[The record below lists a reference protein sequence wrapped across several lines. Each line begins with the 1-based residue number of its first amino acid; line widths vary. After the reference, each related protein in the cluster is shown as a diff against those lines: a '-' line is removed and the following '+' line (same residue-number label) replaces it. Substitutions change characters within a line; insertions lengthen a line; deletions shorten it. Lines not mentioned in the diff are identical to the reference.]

1 MNKRAK
7 TPKVLMKADTWHPQ
21 KPNSQPRPIAVTTVV
36 LPRTRDMIMLATRKE
51 IVRNTELSRMSLYF
65 TMDTISRVFVG
76 VERRM
81 MVRDKMAL
89 MMVMDTCTSSKR
101 SEQWLPLLKLHISCM
116 VAWMTSLLKLHIICM
131 DNDEIMA
138 GCCWIGFL
146 KEVKMHFKLIF
157 ALKGL

>member
-1 MNKRAK
+1 
-7 TPKVLMKADTWHPQ
+7 
-21 KPNSQPRPIAVTTVV
+21 
-36 LPRTRDMIMLATRKE
+36 MLATRKE
-51 IVRNTELSRMSLYF
+51 IVRNAELSRMSLYF

-89 MMVMDTCTSSKR
+89 MVVMDTCTSSKR
-101 SEQWLPLLKLHISCM
+101 SEQWLSLLKLHFSCI
-116 VAWMTSLLKLHIICM
+116 VAWMTSSLKLHIICM

-138 GCCWIGFL
+138 GCCWPGFL